1 MPRLKNQINDKERK
15 SQVTMTDGTV
25 CYNIPVG
32 EEETKTG
39 HYIDYEKIDNGK
51 GGKTLRFKFATK
63 KETGGPMAK
72 IEHFPQGFDVKF
84 E

>member
-1 MPRLKNQINDKERK
+1 
-15 SQVTMTDGTV
+15 MTDGTV

-32 EEETKTG
+32 AEEEKVG

-63 KETGGPMAK
+63 KEGTGPTAK
-72 IEHFPQGFDVKF
+72 IEHFPQGVDVKF